1 MADGALEEAA
11 AAGDDVEVEWQFDAL
26 DLRPVER
33 WMAAL
38 PGTPLG
44 GDPATFSLTA
54 LAKPAVRQVDRYLDT
69 EDWRIGRA
77 GLVLRTR
84 RKGRHDEGTLKDS
97 RPADAGGLRR
107 RLEVTESL
115 PPEGIGA
122 LGPDGPVGRRL
133 QAVVGNRPL
142 HQVLEIRTRRRAFS
156 LRVDGEDVA
165 EVALD
170 ETTIVGDSGARPAHL
185 RRVEVEVVHRWVAD
199 LEPVVRDLR
208 DACGLR
214 PATLSKFEA
223 GLLALGIT
231 IPGLPDLGSQGISPE
246 SSMGELAFA
255 VLRRHLGVLLARES
269 GTRLGEDIEELHDMR
284 VATRRLRAA
293 IDMFVTVLPVRIQSV
308 RKELGWLAAALG
320 DVRDLDVQLEHM
332 DNMGEWSIAW
342 ATSEA
347 AEDPLVHL
355 RHLLV
360 DQRIEARRRLLVAL
374 DSARYQRLLKGF
386 ISLVV
391 QGPSRRSAP
400 AGVPAVIAVPDLVA
414 ERHRSVSK
422 GARRAR
428 RTGVAE
434 DFHRLRIRAKR
445 LRYSLEF
452 SAGLYGGSTDRFVR
466 RMARLQ
472 DALGLMQDAEVA
484 TDQLLAITTEHGSD
498 LPPLTIFAM
507 GSVAERYRDEAADLL
522 VSMSRRLKVLNG
534 SEWMALEELMTARRD
549 QALDAIPP
557 PHPRTRPTRSSPVTP
572 STPVGGAGVASGPR
586 PIVTPPGTEPAGE
599 TPGTPDRVAAI
610 ALAVVADDPEPAP
623 SDERADPGERDDPN
637 TQGNVGLVAYQEPP
651 PPTELDRERGP
662 DSVSNVGEV

>member
-1 MADGALEEAA
+1 MADLSLEEAA

-44 GDPATFSLTA
+44 GDPGPLSLTA

-84 RKGRHDEGTLKDS
+84 RKGRRDEGTLKDS

-122 LGPDGPVGRRL
+122 LGPGGPVGRRL
-133 QAVVGNRPL
+133 HAVVGNRPL

-185 RRVEVEVVHRWVAD
+185 RRVEVEVVHRWVAA

-231 IPGLPDLGSQGISPE
+231 IPGLPDLGPQAVSPE
-246 SSMGELAFA
+246 SSMGELAYA

-293 IDMFVTVLPVRIQSV
+293 IDVFVAVLPVRIQGL

-320 DVRDLDVQLEHM
+320 EVRDLDVQLEHM

-342 ATSEA
+342 ATSET

-355 RHLLV
+355 RQLLV
-360 DQRIEARRRLLVAL
+360 DQRVAARRRLLEAL

-391 QGPSRRSAP
+391 QGPSRRFAA
-400 AGVPAVIAVPDLVA
+400 AGVPAVIAMPDLVA
-414 ERHRSVSK
+414 QRHGSVLK
-422 GARRAR
+422 GAKRAR
-428 RTGVAE
+428 RSGVAT
-434 DFHRLRIRAKR
+434 DFHRLRIRCKR

-484 TDQLLAITTEHGSD
+484 TEQLLAITAEYGSD

-522 VSMSRRLKVLNG
+522 ASMSRRLKVLDG
-534 SEWMALEELMTARRD
+534 SEWVALEEFMAARHEE
-549 QALDAIPP
+549 ALAAAPAP
-557 PHPRTRPTRSSPVTP
+557 RPRTLPIP
-572 STPVGGAGVASGPR
+572 SVPAAGAGPASAPTPVVAS
-586 PIVTPPGTEPAGE
+586 TGTEEADDP
-599 TPGTPDRVAAI
+599 PGTPDRVAAI
-610 ALAVVADDPEPAP
+610 ALAVVAGDPETAP
-623 SDERADPGERDDPN
+623 TAEQAEPPGPDEQPDDRSPGN
-637 TQGNVGLVAYQEPP
+637 AGLVAYQEPP
-651 PPTELDRERGP
+651 AAPTHVDPEGTLDPMG
-662 DSVSNVGEV
+662 NVGEV

>member
-1 MADGALEEAA
+1 MAEALEKAA

-33 WMAAL
+33 WIAAL
-38 PGTPLG
+38 PGVPFEGLT
-44 GDPATFSLTA
+44 ASSSLTA

-122 LGPDGPVGRRL
+122 LGPEGPVGRRL
-133 QAVVGNRPL
+133 HAVVGNRSL
-142 HQVLEIRTRRRAFS
+142 HQVLEIRTRRRAFA
-156 LRVDGEDVA
+156 LRLDGEDVA

-170 ETTIVGDSGARPAHL
+170 ETTIVGDSGAKPAHL
-185 RRVEVEVVHRWVAD
+185 RRVEVEVVHRWVAI

-208 DACGLR
+208 DACGLQ

-231 IPGLPDLGSQGISPE
+231 VPGLPELGSQAVSPE
-246 SSMGELAFA
+246 SSMGELAYA

-293 IDMFVTVLPVRIQSV
+293 IDLFVTVLPVRVQGL
-308 RKELGWLAAALG
+308 RKELGWLAAGLG
-320 DVRDLDVQLEHM
+320 EVRDLDVQLEHM

-347 AEDPLVHL
+347 TEDPLVHL
-355 RHLLV
+355 RQLLV
-360 DQRIEARRRLLVAL
+360 DQRTEARRRLLAAL

-391 QGPSRRSAP
+391 QGPSRRSVA
-400 AGVPAVIAVPDLVA
+400 AGVPAAIGVPDLVA
-414 ERHRSVSK
+414 QRHRSVLK

-428 RTGVAE
+428 KSGVAA

-452 SAGLYGGSTDRFVR
+452 SSGLYGGSTDRFVR

-484 TDQLLAITTEHGSD
+484 TDQLMAITTEHGSN

-522 VSMSRRLKVLNG
+522 TSMTRRLKVLNG
-534 SEWMALEELMTARRD
+534 SEWIALEEVMAARRTD
-549 QALDAIPP
+549 TLAATPP
-557 PHPRTRPTRSSPVTP
+557 PRSRTRPTTSSPASQATGIEP
-572 STPVGGAGVASGPR
+572 ASGPR
-586 PIVTPPGTEPAGE
+586 PVVTPPGAEPEGA
-599 TPGTPDRVAAI
+599 TPGTPDRIAAVT
-610 ALAVVADDPEPAP
+610 LAVLVDDPDPALDQEQAEHP
-623 SDERADPGERDDPN
+623 GPDDRADQTSPSK
-637 TQGNVGLVAYQEPP
+637 VALVAYQEPP
-651 PPTELDRERGP
+651 PSEVDPEGTT
-662 DSVSNVGEV
+662 DSVRNVGEV